1 MLDEVRVAERRHRH
15 LLLVHQLL
23 VDARRLAVRE
33 HFRRDVQRIR
43 VGVPV
48 VGDVIGDDHRRQ
60 RPRLLQGDALLF
72 RLRRLLRDVARHF
85 AEGLRHAAHVVVHQ
99 LQRLG
104 RIEIAHEHQRRV
116 RRHVE
121 RPVEVAHIV
130 DRRGLEIL
138 QAADRRV
145 LVRMHGERLVVDDL
159 IQASV
164 RLIVDAHPALFLHDL
179 ALALERVLVDPQR
192 RHAVGFHPQ
201 HQRQV
206 VRRHRFPE
214 HRLVVGRV
222 GVALAADRRQ
232 HRCVRFG
239 LDVLGALEH
248 QVLEEMRE
256 PGAARLLVLR
266 PDVIHDLQVHD
277 RRRVVL
283 RQHYREPVRQRRDL
297 VLQFRRTRG
306 RGRRQGRG
314 VRHAASRQS
323 CGE

>member
-159 IQASV
+159 VQPSV
-164 RLIVDAHPALFLHDL
+164 RLVVHAHAPFLFHDL
-179 ALALERVLVDPQR
+179 LVDGQR
-192 RHAVGFHPQ
+192 RHPIRFEPQ
-201 HQRQV
+201 DEGQV
-206 VRRHRFPE
+206 LRRHRFPE